1 MKPYN
6 RVSAR
11 SLVILV
17 AALGAGLA
25 AATWWEMRQQA
36 QRPPTYIEQP
46 LVAPVF
52 RAMPTA
58 EGTLLELRIPVDPL
72 QLGVTT
78 TRICYV
84 WRDANVASASLSCPG
99 DDAPVNP

>member
-1 MKPYN
+1 VKPYS
-6 RVSAR
+6 RVSVR

-17 AALGAGLA
+17 TGLGVGLA
-25 AATWWEMRQQA
+25 ASALWEQYRRG

-99 DDAPVNP
+99 DDVPVN